1 MRKAENRAARIQRR
15 AERRREKLQ
24 LEEER
29 QRVQNIAHYYSRLR
43 IIMAGIQFAQNET
56 LTQRHACEMDDL
68 EDREITLALGGGGG
82 GGGHLDKA
90 DDVDDGIER
99 TEIIST
105 MDTKDK
111 QRQFDILTAEARKVK
126 RRQWAEWKWV
136 GILNEERLRLLG
148 DDERRMVAN
157 GSEIGGVGSGSDEE
171 AEVKAE
177 DGTEWWMMPGA
188 SGWL

>member
-1 MRKAENRAARIQRR
+1 MRKVENIAARIQRR

-24 LEEER
+24 VEEER
-29 QRVQNIAHYYSRLR
+29 QRVQNIALYYSRLR
-43 IIMAGIQFAQNET
+43 IIMAGIQFAQNEA
-56 LTQRHACEMDDL
+56 LTQRHASEMDDL
-68 EDREITLALGGGGG
+68 EDREIMLALGGGGD
-82 GGGHLDKA
+82 LDNV
-90 DDVDDGIER
+90 DNVDDGIER
-99 TEIIST
+99 TIIIST
-105 MDTKDK
+105 MDTKEK
-111 QRQFDILTAEARKVK
+111 QRQFDILTAEAIKVK

-157 GSEIGGVGSGSDEE
+157 GSEIGGLGLKIDEE
-171 AEVKAE
+171 AEIKAE